1 MELRHDL
8 STEELAFHFRDMPRN
23 IEEPRAC
30 AALDAA
36 HQVREERV
44 KASFIIGRAVL
55 AVLLMVGFYVLAL
68 GTAFG
73 LLWVPYA

>member
-1 MELRHDL
+1 
-8 STEELAFHFRDMPRN
+8 MPRN

-30 AALDAA
+30 AVLDAA

-73 LLWVPYA
+73 LL